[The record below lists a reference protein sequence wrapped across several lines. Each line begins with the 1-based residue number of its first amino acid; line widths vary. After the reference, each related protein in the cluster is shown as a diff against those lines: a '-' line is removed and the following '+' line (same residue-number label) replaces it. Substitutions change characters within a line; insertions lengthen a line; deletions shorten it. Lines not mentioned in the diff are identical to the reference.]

1 MDLLPEHDAATLAP
15 WLAAHPQI
23 EVICRDRASAYAE
36 AADTA
41 APQAGQ
47 VADRYHLWANL
58 VRAVERT
65 VMDHRA
71 CLTSLP
77 VVEPAPEPQWEA
89 PLPTGSDTAGPANP
103 TGRMADRR
111 REHHALVHQ
120 LLASGMSLRE
130 VARLLGWGRHAVQR
144 YARAKH
150 WQDMVKGQLP
160 RASKLDPY
168 KAYLAQRWE
177 ETEGKITGLALLEE
191 IKRRGY
197 RGSYTILAV
206 WKQHALTAADSVPPP
221 PPAPTVRQVTGW
233 LTRHPAGLTPDEA
246 VQRKAVL
253 AHCPELDTAARLVTT
268 FARMLTLLEGEH
280 LTD

>member
-1 MDLLPEHDAATLAP
+1 MDLLPERDAATLAP

-41 APQAGQ
+41 APQARQ

-77 VVEPAPEPQWEA
+77 VVEPEPEPQWEA

-130 VARLLGWGRHAVQR
+130 VARHLGWGRHTVQR

-160 RASKLDPY
+160 PERASSTPTRPTSPSAGRRPKGRSP
-168 KAYLAQRWE
+168 AWPCWRRSNGGA
-177 ETEGKITGLALLEE
+177 TG
-191 IKRRGY
+191 
-197 RGSYTILAV
+197 
-206 WKQHALTAADSVPPP
+206 AA
-221 PPAPTVRQVTGW
+221 
-233 LTRHPAGLTPDEA
+233 TRSSPSRSSTP
-246 VQRKAVL
+246 
-253 AHCPELDTAARLVTT
+253 
-268 FARMLTLLEGEH
+268 
-280 LTD
+280 